1 MEKKIDYRNILLGY
15 KHFVAYQLPSLSLLL
30 TMGFYNL
37 LYRQLFGHGNNVRV
51 LFDSWFHKARMM
63 TTCSIRDH
71 HL

>member
-51 LFDSWFHKARMM
+51 LFDS
-63 TTCSIRDH
+63 
-71 HL
+71 